1 MLRLRMAAGLVML
14 AAMAL
19 PAFAPAVAEIP
30 KADWSACIRGELS
43 SRKIDPNQRIG
54 ACNRLLQNGETNPGD
69 AGAILAARAAAHND
83 LRQYADA
90 LQDIE
95 SALAQ
100 NTRSDAWEFIYR
112 VMGQAQSG
120 LRNFAAAEV
129 AFQQATTYVEADGWS
144 WDRLGNAK
152 MQQGKYRE
160 AEGDYR
166 KALEL
171 NPEFAELWSDAGDSQ
186 FAQGRFAE
194 AAPLYAKAIDLANGQ
209 SAWDSLFHYLATA
222 GAEPAAVDQ
231 LRKAAGEWA
240 EEDSYFAIAGRLLAG
255 AIGEPDLRAGIGALA
270 AREGR
275 PEDAEFW
282 INFALGQR
290 DRIAGSKATAA
301 AYLRKAAAT
310 NSIDAVYLNA
320 AQFAP

>member
-1 MLRLRMAAGLVML
+1 MPRLNMAAGLLLL
-14 AAMAL
+14 AAVTV
-19 PAFAPAVAEIP
+19 PVFAPAVAEVP
-30 KADWSACIRGELS
+30 KADWSACIRGELGS
-43 SRKIDPNQRIG
+43 QKIDPNQRIG

-83 LRQYADA
+83 LRQYAEA

-112 VMGQAQSG
+112 VMGQAQYG
-120 LRNFAAAEV
+120 LRNFAAAEI

-152 MQQGKYRE
+152 MQQGKYRD

-171 NPEFAELWSDAGDSQ
+171 NPEFAELWSDTGDSL

-194 AAPLYAKAIDLANGQ
+194 AAPLYAKAIDLAKGQ
-209 SAWDSLFHYLATA
+209 SAWDSVFRYLATA
-222 GAEPAAVDQ
+222 GAEPAAPDQ

-240 EEDSYFAIAGRLLAG
+240 NEESYFAIAGRLLAG
-255 AIGEPDLRAGIGALA
+255 AIGEAELRAGIGALA

-282 INFALGQR
+282 IDFALGQR
-290 DRIAGSKATAA
+290 DRIAGSRDTAI

-310 NSIDAVYLNA
+310 KSIDAVYLNA